1 MKHARARS
9 VPAAGPVVVAA
20 AAAGSRVVV
29 AGDEVKAHAGNYS
42 RAFGILLASCRLNL
56 LTLVRKLTTRL
67 GPYWLLLEA
76 SGESTWRLQLL
87 GDSHHEAEI
96 TAKGEEE
103 AKDAAVEA
111 TVALLKEENPEFR
124 EPAKVTWNPAFVSDN
139 RLNL

>member
-1 MKHARARS
+1 
-9 VPAAGPVVVAA
+9 VVVADA
-20 AAAGSRVVV
+20 ADSKVV
-29 AGDEVKAHAGNYS
+29 AVADAPRARAGNHS
-42 RAFGILLASCRLNL
+42 GASCILFL
-56 LTLVRKLTTRL
+56 LVSKVFTLAHKLTTRL

-76 SGESTWRLQLL
+76 SGQSTWRLQLL

-96 TAKGEEE
+96 TANGEEE

>member
-1 MKHARARS
+1 M
-9 VPAAGPVVVAA
+9 AAGDAA
-20 AAAGSRVVV
+20 
-29 AGDEVKAHAGNYS
+29 KARAGNYS
-42 RAFGILLASCRLNL
+42 QAFGILFCSCRRNL

-111 TVALLKEENPEFR
+111 TVALLKEENPEFQ

>member
-1 MKHARARS
+1 VGAEADSRAAAVDAARAR
-9 VPAAGPVVVAA
+9 
-20 AAAGSRVVV
+20 
-29 AGDEVKAHAGNYS
+29 AGNYS
-42 RAFGILLASCRLNL
+42 RVFCILVSESVEIY
-56 LTLVRKLTTRL
+56 TLPRKLTTRL

-76 SGESTWRLQLL
+76 SGDSTWRLQLL

-96 TAKGEEE
+96 TAVGEEE

>member
-1 MKHARARS
+1 MDSRVGAGADAARAR
-9 VPAAGPVVVAA
+9 
-20 AAAGSRVVV
+20 
-29 AGDEVKAHAGNYS
+29 AGNYS
-42 RAFGILLASCRLNL
+42 RSFCILVFVSVHYPLILA
-56 LTLVRKLTTRL
+56 RKLTTRL

-96 TAKGEEE
+96 TAVGEEE

>member
-1 MKHARARS
+1 VAAVVDAARAR
-9 VPAAGPVVVAA
+9 VGNH
-20 AAAGSRVVV
+20 SR
-29 AGDEVKAHAGNYS
+29 DS
-42 RAFGILLASCRLNL
+42 GILSPSCHRNL
-56 LTLVRKLTTRL
+56 LTLPRKLTTRL

-76 SGESTWRLQLL
+76 SGDSTWRLQLL

-96 TAKGEEE
+96 TAAGEEE

>member
-1 MKHARARS
+1 MAAVADAARAR
-9 VPAAGPVVVAA
+9 
-20 AAAGSRVVV
+20 
-29 AGDEVKAHAGNYS
+29 AGNYS
-42 RAFGILLASCRLNL
+42 SAFCILFLLVSKVFNLAH
-56 LTLVRKLTTRL
+56 KLTTRL

-76 SGESTWRLQLL
+76 SGKSTWRLQLL

-96 TAKGEEE
+96 TANGEEE

>member
-1 MKHARARS
+1 M
-9 VPAAGPVVVAA
+9 AA
-20 AAAGSRVVV
+20 AA
-29 AGDEVKAHAGNYS
+29 KARAGNHS
-42 RAFGILLASCRLNL
+42 AACGILSASCGRNL
-56 LTLVRKLTTRL
+56 LTLARKLTTRL

-76 SGESTWRLQLL
+76 SGDGTWRLQLL

-111 TVALLKEENPEFR
+111 TIALLKEENPDFR

>member
-1 MKHARARS
+1 M
-9 VPAAGPVVVAA
+9 
-20 AAAGSRVVV
+20 
-29 AGDEVKAHAGNYS
+29 AH
-42 RAFGILLASCRLNL
+42 
-56 LTLVRKLTTRL
+56 KLTTRL

-76 SGESTWRLQLL
+76 SGASTWRLQLL

-96 TAKGEEE
+96 TANGEEE

-139 RLNL
+139 RFNL

>member
-1 MKHARARS
+1 
-9 VPAAGPVVVAA
+9 VEAAVAVDSRGVVAA
-20 AAAGSRVVV
+20 DAA
-29 AGDEVKAHAGNYS
+29 KARAGNYS
-42 RAFGILLASCRLNL
+42 LCSSIQLLLASRSLIL
-56 LTLVRKLTTRL
+56 AHKLTTRL

-111 TVALLKEENPEFR
+111 TVALLKEENPDFR

>member
-1 MKHARARS
+1 LL
-9 VPAAGPVVVAA
+9 VAI
-20 AAAGSRVVV
+20 R
-29 AGDEVKAHAGNYS
+29 
-42 RAFGILLASCRLNL
+42 NL
-56 LTLVRKLTTRL
+56 LTLARKLTTRL

-111 TVALLKEENPEFR
+111 TVALLKEENPEFQ

>member
-1 MKHARARS
+1 
-9 VPAAGPVVVAA
+9 VAAADSRVVAA
-20 AAAGSRVVV
+20 DAA
-29 AGDEVKAHAGNYS
+29 KARAGNHS
-42 RAFGILLASCRLNL
+42 SDCGILISASVENL
-56 LTLVRKLTTRL
+56 LILARKLTTRL

-96 TAKGEEE
+96 TAVGEEE

-111 TVALLKEENPEFR
+111 TVALLKEENPEFQ